1 MEILHNRLIITGD
14 SGTGKTFIIKM
25 IKRVSKV
32 NSWPY
37 VFIDNDTDRTVL
49 NRIAAGRS
57 NGVLYFIDNADILLN
72 DKLKEIVSFDTKN
85 QYIIMSHC
93 FDGYMT
99 NAKSVAELQV
109 KENKFTLVYRGRNRG
124 KR

>member
-1 MEILHNRLIITGD
+1 MKPVVTDRIKIKAVNYLIDLEILHNRLIITGD

-57 NGVLYFIDNADILLN
+57 NGVLYFIDNADILL
-72 DKLKEIVSFDTKN
+72 
-85 QYIIMSHC
+85 
-93 FDGYMT
+93 T